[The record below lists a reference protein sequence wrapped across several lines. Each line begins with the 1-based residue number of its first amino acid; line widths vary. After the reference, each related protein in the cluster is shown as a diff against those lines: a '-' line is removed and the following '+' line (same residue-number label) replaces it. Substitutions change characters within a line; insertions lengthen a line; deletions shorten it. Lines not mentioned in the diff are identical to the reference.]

1 MQNSKKR
8 KRVFQFFYAQPLSFI
23 PFNAFIPLCII
34 HKNRNNAHKSIS
46 FFIEY
51 NKESATRSLIHEC
64 QNQNMGLPYE
74 RTDLYSRLYRPRNFP
89 AAAYD
94 FYVSGSPEQE
104 VSAEIPS
111 RYTAGVYTAS
121 MILGGNSVEIAVTV
135 DEDYISSI
143 EFRQL
148 DETVS
153 AMYPLMEPS
162 LESLSEQICASQ
174 SLENISY
181 SEDSQYTS
189 LMLLSAI
196 QTALSKAE
204 N

>member
-1 MQNSKKR
+1 MSAKTR
-8 KRVFQFFYAQPLSFI
+8 IWVFHMKELIYTAVFI
-23 PFNAFIPLCII
+23 VLGIFLLLLMIFM
-34 HKNRNNAHKSIS
+34 
-46 FFIEY
+46 F
-51 NKESATRSLIHEC
+51 
-64 QNQNMGLPYE
+64 
-74 RTDLYSRLYRPRNFP
+74 
-89 AAAYD
+89 
-94 FYVSGSPEQE
+94 SGSPEQE
-104 VSAEIPS
+104 AAAEVPS

-121 MILGGNSVEIAVTV
+121 MILGGNSVEIAVAV

>member
-1 MQNSKKR
+1 MSAKTR
-8 KRVFQFFYAQPLSFI
+8 IWVFHMKELIYTAVFI
-23 PFNAFIPLCII
+23 VLGIFLLLLMIFM
-34 HKNRNNAHKSIS
+34 
-46 FFIEY
+46 F
-51 NKESATRSLIHEC
+51 
-64 QNQNMGLPYE
+64 
-74 RTDLYSRLYRPRNFP
+74 
-89 AAAYD
+89 
-94 FYVSGSPEQE
+94 SGSPEQE
-104 VSAEIPS
+104 AAAEVPS
-111 RYTAGVYTAS
+111 RYTSGIYTAS

>member
-1 MQNSKKR
+1 MSAKTR
-8 KRVFQFFYAQPLSFI
+8 IWVFHMKELIYTAVFI
-23 PFNAFIPLCII
+23 VLGIFLLLLMIFM
-34 HKNRNNAHKSIS
+34 
-46 FFIEY
+46 F
-51 NKESATRSLIHEC
+51 
-64 QNQNMGLPYE
+64 
-74 RTDLYSRLYRPRNFP
+74 
-89 AAAYD
+89 
-94 FYVSGSPEQE
+94 SGSPEQE

-162 LESLSEQICASQ
+162 LESLSEQICTSQ

>member
-1 MQNSKKR
+1 MSAKTR
-8 KRVFQFFYAQPLSFI
+8 IWVFHMKELIYTAVFI
-23 PFNAFIPLCII
+23 VLGIFLLLLMIFM
-34 HKNRNNAHKSIS
+34 
-46 FFIEY
+46 F
-51 NKESATRSLIHEC
+51 
-64 QNQNMGLPYE
+64 
-74 RTDLYSRLYRPRNFP
+74 
-89 AAAYD
+89 
-94 FYVSGSPEQE
+94 SGSPEQE

-196 QTALSKAE
+196 QTAVCHWRM
-204 N
+204 

>member
-1 MQNSKKR
+1 MSAKTR
-8 KRVFQFFYAQPLSFI
+8 IWVFHMKELIYTAVFI
-23 PFNAFIPLCII
+23 VLGIFLLLLMIFMF
-34 HKNRNNAHKSIS
+34 SGS
-46 FFIEY
+46 QEQ
-51 NKESATRSLIHEC
+51 E
-64 QNQNMGLPYE
+64 
-74 RTDLYSRLYRPRNFP
+74 
-89 AAAYD
+89 AAA
-94 FYVSGSPEQE
+94 E
-104 VSAEIPS
+104 VPS

>member
-1 MQNSKKR
+1 MSAKTR
-8 KRVFQFFYAQPLSFI
+8 IWVFHMKELIYTAVFI
-23 PFNAFIPLCII
+23 VLGIFLLLLMIFM
-34 HKNRNNAHKSIS
+34 
-46 FFIEY
+46 F
-51 NKESATRSLIHEC
+51 
-64 QNQNMGLPYE
+64 
-74 RTDLYSRLYRPRNFP
+74 
-89 AAAYD
+89 
-94 FYVSGSPEQE
+94 SGSPEQE

-111 RYTAGVYTAS
+111 RYTAGIYTAS

>member
-1 MQNSKKR
+1 MSAKTR
-8 KRVFQFFYAQPLSFI
+8 IWVFHMKELIYTAVFI
-23 PFNAFIPLCII
+23 VLGIFLLLLMIFM
-34 HKNRNNAHKSIS
+34 
-46 FFIEY
+46 F
-51 NKESATRSLIHEC
+51 
-64 QNQNMGLPYE
+64 
-74 RTDLYSRLYRPRNFP
+74 
-89 AAAYD
+89 
-94 FYVSGSPEQE
+94 SGSPEQE
-104 VSAEIPS
+104 AAAEVPS

-143 EFRQL
+143 KFRQL

-162 LESLSEQICASQ
+162 LGSLSEQICASQ